1 MEKLIIEH
9 HPPGKEREKKKE
21 ITCLFDGSKE
31 LLGLQRADEKE
42 ILELRKAELSGDR
55 IQADLQQKV
64 KPLLPIKTQISVYN
78 SSASQQPEALHW
90 SGIEGAYF
98 DTPISNGGVS
108 FSKSPISRR
117 EKEKD
122 QKQR

>member
-1 MEKLIIEH
+1 MNVIRR
-9 HPPGKEREKKKE
+9 GKKKNKK

-31 LLGLQRADEKE
+31 LLGLQQEDEKE
-42 ILELRKAELSGDR
+42 ILELQKAELWEDR

-64 KPLLPIKTQISVYN
+64 MPLLPIKTQISVYN
-78 SSASQQPEALHW
+78 SSASQQPEILHW
-90 SGIEGAYF
+90 SGNEGAYF

-108 FSKSPISRR
+108 FSESPISRR